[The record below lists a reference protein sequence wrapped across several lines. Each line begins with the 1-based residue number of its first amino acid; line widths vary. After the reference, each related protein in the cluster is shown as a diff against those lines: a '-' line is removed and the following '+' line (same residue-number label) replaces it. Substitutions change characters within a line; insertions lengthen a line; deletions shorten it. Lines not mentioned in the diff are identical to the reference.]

1 MTNTNTSCEN
11 IERKDK
17 RVWKNYN
24 PSLVKRIEV
33 LMDTSFLDRWK
44 ENLDRENEGKVG
56 HPYEYPQEF
65 FVFLSKIR
73 SLWNVPFRE
82 LEAFVRKL
90 SELTGKF
97 RPLSYVAIF
106 HRIRSIPIYGIM
118 DEINKDARYG
128 ITVIIDSSGFKITDR
143 GDWLSSKWNRKRK
156 GWIKMHVA
164 IDADKMNIVSL
175 SITDERSHD
184 NREFRKVLNPIA
196 DKVKMVYGDGAYD
209 SRSNFN
215 FLHNREIEAVIPPR
229 ENSST
234 LSRGSPYRAKTVRR
248 IRRAGLDEWKK
259 EVDYGKRW
267 RVEIF
272 FSALKRVVGEVIMA
286 KKMMYQIQEAVMK
299 IYAYFLLRKN
309 TEVN

>member
-1 MTNTNTSCEN
+1 
-11 IERKDK
+11 
-17 RVWKNYN
+17 
-24 PSLVKRIEV
+24 
-33 LMDTSFLDRWK
+33 MDTSFLNRWK
-44 ENLDRENEGKVG
+44 ENLERENEGKVG

-106 HRIRSIPIYGIM
+106 HHIRSIPIYGIM

-248 IRRAGLDEWKK
+248 IRRTGLDAWKK

-299 IYAYFLLRKN
+299 IYTYFLLRKN
-309 TEVN
+309 AEVN

>member
-33 LMDTSFLDRWK
+33 LMDTSFLNRWK
-44 ENLDRENEGKVG
+44 ENLERENEGKVG

-106 HRIRSIPIYGIM
+106 HHIRSIPIYGIM

-164 IDADKMNIVSL
+164 IDADKTNIVSL

-248 IRRAGLDEWKK
+248 IRRTGLDAWKK

-299 IYAYFLLRKN
+299 IYTYFLLRKN
-309 TEVN
+309 AEVN

>member
-1 MTNTNTSCEN
+1 
-11 IERKDK
+11 
-17 RVWKNYN
+17 
-24 PSLVKRIEV
+24 
-33 LMDTSFLDRWK
+33 MDTSFLNRWK
-44 ENLDRENEGKVG
+44 ENLERENEGKVG

-106 HRIRSIPIYGIM
+106 HHIRSIPIYGIM

-164 IDADKMNIVSL
+164 IDADKTNIVSL

-248 IRRAGLDEWKK
+248 IRRTGLDAWKK

-299 IYAYFLLRKN
+299 IYTYFLLRKN
-309 TEVN
+309 AEVN

>member
-17 RVWKNYN
+17 KVWKNYN

-33 LMDTSFLDRWK
+33 LMDTSFLNRWK
-44 ENLDRENEGKVG
+44 ENLERENEGKVG

-106 HRIRSIPIYGIM
+106 HHIRSIPIYGIM

-164 IDADKMNIVSL
+164 IDADKTNIVSL

-248 IRRAGLDEWKK
+248 IRRTGLDAWKK

-299 IYAYFLLRKN
+299 IYTYFLLRKN
-309 TEVN
+309 AEVN